1 LAGINRVQDKID
13 GMTRELERSYF
24 GALKE
29 VQELKDIINA
39 AEFRFGQKE
48 SASGQ
53 GDVYLLDSLAG
64 SLDELTDS
72 LILRSKRAWQAFE
85 RLSKECEAEGFES
98 ARLDGL
104 KALCKK
110 QEELA
115 ANLLCYSLGRFK
127 KTG

>member
-1 LAGINRVQDKID
+1 MTGINHVQDKID
-13 GMTRELERSYF
+13 GITRELERSYF
-24 GALKE
+24 EALKE
-29 VQELKDIINA
+29 VQELKDNINA
-39 AEFRFGQKE
+39 TELRLVQKE

-53 GDVYLLDSLAG
+53 GDVNLLNSLSG
-64 SLDELTDS
+64 SLDEMTDS
-72 LILRSKRAWQAFE
+72 MILRSKQAWQTFE
-85 RLSKECEAEGFES
+85 RLSKECKAESFES

-127 KTG
+127 KTA